1 MTMLPRATDVF
12 VIGGGPA
19 GLAAAIAARRRGL
32 DVIVADCALPPV
44 DKACGEGIMPDGLA
58 AAAALGLD
66 LSGAAGHTFRGIRF
80 RNAGTSVEADF
91 PAGAGRGIRR
101 VELHRV
107 MVDAAID
114 AGVRLAWG
122 TRIAGVSAAGVQAGD
137 RTVRARWIV
146 GADGSHSPV
155 RGWAGLDAAHHESRR
170 YGFRRHYRLEDPGDY
185 MEVHWGDACQL
196 YVTPVGD
203 HEVCVVLISRDPRQ
217 RLADVLP
224 CFPEAAQRLACAEP
238 LNPERGGV
246 TVSRRLRA
254 VARGNVALVGDASG
268 SVDAVTGEGLCL
280 LFQQSLALA
289 DALAAGDLRGYEAA
303 HRRIGRRP
311 GFMSDMMLLLDRRRL
326 LRGRTIRA
334 MAAEPRLFA
343 GLLAMHVGACSAFDF
358 FANGLALGWRMLSL

>member
-1 MTMLPRATDVF
+1 M
-12 VIGGGPA
+12 
-19 GLAAAIAARRRGL
+19 
-32 DVIVADCALPPV
+32 
-44 DKACGEGIMPDGLA
+44 
-58 AAAALGLD
+58 
-66 LSGAAGHTFRGIRF
+66 SG
-80 RNAGTSVEADF
+80 S
-91 PAGAGRGIRR
+91 
-101 VELHRV
+101 
-107 MVDAAID
+107 
-114 AGVRLAWG
+114 
-122 TRIAGVSAAGVQAGD
+122 
-137 RTVRARWIV
+137 
-146 GADGSHSPV
+146 
-155 RGWAGLDAAHHESRR
+155 RGWADAGNRRKTKNYSRGIELKR
-170 YGFRRHYRLEDPGDY
+170 FSHAG
-185 MEVHWGDACQL
+185 
-196 YVTPVGD
+196 
-203 HEVCVVLISRDPRQ
+203 RQ

-238 LNPERGGV
+238 LNLERGGV

-334 MAAEPRLFA
+334 MAADPRLFE

-358 FANGLALGWRMLSL
+358 IANGLALGWRMLSL